1 VIRYERHASGDLT
14 AVCEV
19 AVGVERRTF
28 RVPLGTWPD
37 EDPPAGGLQEAP
49 VVVLPDQDRLAVV
62 RVAVTRA
69 GVVEPSLVARDG
81 GALLRAAQH
90 GTEIMIVTSG
100 SGRTMN
106 AIRALGGRPLP
117 ALPWSSRA
125 AITELFEGC
134 LVDIDVAVPQ
144 LAGTDRAALRAA
156 IAALHLDALHHVVE
170 VDPRPG
176 SERDARMNDG
186 PDLDVLGAAAAGV
199 LAGRLAAGSRRWR
212 AR

>member
-37 EDPPAGGLQEAP
+37 EEPPAGGLREAP
-49 VVVLPDQDRLAVV
+49 VVVLPDHDRLTVV
-62 RVAVTRA
+62 RLAVTRA
-69 GVVEPSLVARDG
+69 GGVEPSLVRPDD
-81 GALLRAAQH
+81 GALLRAAQQ
-90 GTEIMIVTSG
+90 GTEVMIVTSG

-106 AIRALGGRPLP
+106 AIRALGGRPIP
-117 ALPWSSRA
+117 ALPWSSPV
-125 AITELFEGC
+125 AIVELFEGC
-134 LVDIDVAVPQ
+134 LVDVDVAVPR
-144 LAGTDRAALRAA
+144 LAGTERATLRATV
-156 IAALHLDALHHVVE
+156 AALHLDALHHVVE

-176 SERDARMNDG
+176 SDRDAQTDDG
-186 PDLDVLGAAAAGV
+186 QDLDVLGAAAAGV

>member
-1 VIRYERHASGDLT
+1 VIRYERHASGNLT

-69 GVVEPSLVARDG
+69 GGVEPSLVARDG

-106 AIRALGGRPLP
+106 AIRALGGRPIP
-117 ALPWSSRA
+117 ALPWSSPV
-125 AITELFEGC
+125 AIVELFEGC
-134 LVDIDVAVPQ
+134 LVDVDVAFPR
-144 LAGTDRAALRAA
+144 LAGTERATLRATV
-156 IAALHLDALHHVVE
+156 AALHLDALHHVVE

>member
-1 VIRYERHASGDLT
+1 MIRYERHASGDLT

-37 EDPPAGGLQEAP
+37 EEPPAGGLREAP
-49 VVVLPDQDRLAVV
+49 IVVLPDHDRLTMV
-62 RVAVTRA
+62 RLAVTRA
-69 GVVEPSLVARDG
+69 GGVEPSLVPPDG
-81 GALLRAAQH
+81 GALLRTAQQ
-90 GTEIMIVTSG
+90 GAEVMIVTSG
-100 SGRTMN
+100 SARTMN

-117 ALPWSSRA
+117 ALPWSNPA

-134 LVDIDVAVPQ
+134 LVDVDVAVPR
-144 LAGTDRAALRAA
+144 LAGTERATLRATV
-156 IAALHLDALHHVVE
+156 AALHLDALHHMVE

-176 SERDARMNDG
+176 FDSDTQTNG

>member
-1 VIRYERHASGDLT
+1 MIRYERHASGDLT

-49 VVVLPDQDRLAVV
+49 VVVLPHHDRLAVV
-62 RVAVTRA
+62 RLAVTRA
-69 GVVEPSLVARDG
+69 GGVEPSLVARDG
-81 GALLRAAQH
+81 GAVLRAAQH
-90 GTEIMIVTSG
+90 GAEIMIVTSG

-117 ALPWSSRA
+117 GLPWSSRR

-134 LVDIDVAVPQ
+134 LVDVNVAVPR
-144 LAGTDRAALRAA
+144 LAGTERAALRAA
-156 IAALHLDALHHVVE
+156 VAALHLDAVHHVVE
-170 VDPRPG
+170 VDPYPG
-176 SERDARMNDG
+176 SHRDAQTSDG
-186 PDLDVLGAAAAGV
+186 PDLDLLGAAAAGV

-212 AR
+212 TR

>member
-1 VIRYERHASGDLT
+1 MIRYERHASGDLT

-28 RVPLGTWPD
+28 RVSLRTWPD
-37 EDPPAGGLQEAP
+37 EDPPGGGLREAP
-49 VVVLPDQDRLAVV
+49 VVVLPDHDRLAVV
-62 RVAVTRA
+62 RLAVTRA
-69 GVVEPSLVARDG
+69 GGVEPSLVAPEG
-81 GALLRAAQH
+81 GALLRTAQQ
-90 GTEIMIVTSG
+90 GAEVMIVTSG
-100 SGRTMN
+100 SGRTLN

-117 ALPWSSRA
+117 ALPWSSPA

-134 LVDIDVAVPQ
+134 DVDVDVAVPQ
-144 LAGTDRAALRAA
+144 LAGTERAALRAA
-156 IAALHLDALHHVVE
+156 VAALHLDALHHVVE

-176 SERDARMNDG
+176 SDRDAPRNDG

>member
-1 VIRYERHASGDLT
+1 MIRYERDASGELT

-19 AVGVERRTF
+19 AVGVKRSTF
-28 RVPLGTWPD
+28 RVPLGIWPGG
-37 EDPPAGGLQEAP
+37 DPPARGLREVP
-49 VVVLPDQDRLAVV
+49 VVVLPDNDRLAVV
-62 RVAVTRA
+62 RLAVTRA
-69 GVVEPSLVARDG
+69 GGVEPSLVEPDG
-81 GALLRAAQH
+81 GGLLRTAQE
-90 GTEIMIVTSG
+90 GAEVMIVTSG

-134 LVDIDVAVPQ
+134 LVDVDVAVPQ
-144 LAGTDRAALRAA
+144 LAETERAELRAA
-156 IAALHLDALHHVVE
+156 VAALHLDALHHVLE

-176 SERDARMNDG
+176 FDRDPQTNVA

-199 LAGRLAAGSRRWR
+199 LAGRLAAGGRRWR
-212 AR
+212 TR

>member
-1 VIRYERHASGDLT
+1 MIRYERDASGELT
-14 AVCEV
+14 ALCEV

-28 RVPLGTWPD
+28 RVPLGTWPGG
-37 EDPPAGGLQEAP
+37 EPPAGGLRDAP
-49 VVVLPDQDRLAVV
+49 VVVLPDHGRLAVV
-62 RVAVTRA
+62 RLAVTRA
-69 GVVEPSLVARDG
+69 GGVEPSLVAPDG
-81 GALLRAAQH
+81 SALLRTAQQ
-90 GTEIMIVTSG
+90 GAEVMIVTSG

-106 AIRALGGRPLP
+106 AIRALGARPLP

-134 LVDIDVAVPQ
+134 LVDVDVAVPR
-144 LAGTDRAALRAA
+144 LAGTERAALRAA
-156 IAALHLDALHHVVE
+156 VAALGLDAVHHVLE

-176 SERDARMNDG
+176 FDRDARTNDG
-186 PDLDVLGAAAAGV
+186 ADLDVLGAAAAGV